1 MKEFFGI
8 GGYTRTAEGYLS
20 AEHLLFVT
28 CLMAVMFAAAI
39 LLGRKFRH
47 TSDTAKN
54 RVLIATAIIMDSIE
68 LFKIVFMCWRSSDPF
83 LWLYELPLFL
93 CSIQLIALPLAAFS
107 RGRIKES
114 ALDFVCIFG
123 LVGAVLGTYFAGNNY
138 ACYPVLSFDN
148 VISGITHAISGFAAL
163 YIFFTGLASMKQQ
176 NRFLTSCILLGFCT
190 AAYIANI
197 LLPYNYMF
205 LMRGDG
211 TPYDILYDLLNG
223 HRVLYPMGVISLFL
237 LYVNGF
243 YSIYS
248 LRRKRKLQHHNRPL
262 SLHKFS

>member
-8 GGYTRTAEGYLS
+8 GGYSRTPEGYLS
-20 AEHLLFVT
+20 PEHILFVT
-28 CLMAVMFAAAI
+28 CLMAVMFLAAM
-39 LLGRKFRH
+39 LLSKKYRYA
-47 TSDTAKN
+47 SDKSKN
-54 RVLIATAIIMDSIE
+54 RVLIGTAILIDSIE
-68 LFKIVFMCWRSSDPF
+68 LFKIVFLCWRSSDPL

-93 CSIQLIALPLAAFS
+93 CSIQLIAIPLAAFS
-107 RGRIKES
+107 RGRIKEA

-138 ACYPVLSFDN
+138 TAYPVLSFDN
-148 VISGITHAISGFAAL
+148 VVSGLTHAISGFAAL

-176 NRFLTSCILLGFCT
+176 SRFLTSCILLGFCT

-237 LYVNGF
+237 IYVNGF
-243 YSIYS
+243 YGVYA
-248 LRRKRKLQHHNRPL
+248 LRRRRKIQHNRPL
-262 SLHKFS
+262 SLHNFS